1 MSHLYVTN
9 NGSSVTIDG
18 GRIKIKQKD
27 GMIRTVP
34 KETIESISVFGNSS
48 ITTPCIQYLLTAGI
62 PVCFY
67 STNGSYFGRLV
78 STSDNKV
85 DIIKQQ
91 INMFDDMSY
100 AMDIGRSMLKA
111 KVHNQEIVLKRY
123 IKNLTRELEHNLR
136 MIHIYKHDIEEA
148 EDVNQLMG
156 YEGIA
161 ARTYFDSLSRI
172 VDPEFAFSGRSKR
185 PPRDKFNSLLSLG
198 YTLLMY
204 EIYPKIQVTGM
215 TPYYSVMHKS
225 YGDHPALASDLME
238 EWRAFIVD
246 SVVLSL
252 VQGHE
257 IKPDDFNTDES
268 PGIYLTNNGL
278 KKFIK
283 KFERKL
289 NTDIRYLQYDNKTYS
304 IREAIRVQC
313 SKLKESITKQDAS
326 VYKPLMIK

>member
-48 ITTPCIQYLLTAGI
+48 ITTPCIQYLLTVGI

-67 STNGSYFGRLV
+67 SANGSYFGRLV

-91 INMFDDMSY
+91 IHMFDDTSY

-123 IKNLTRELEHNLR
+123 VKKMTRELEHNLK
-136 MIHIYKHDIEEA
+136 MIHIYKHDIEDA

-225 YGDHPALASDLME
+225 YGDHPVLASDLME

-257 IKPDDFNTDES
+257 IKPDDFNTDEP

-326 VYKPLMIK
+326 IYKPLMIK